1 MVDCFL
7 TRQIHAYAEAKLQ
20 DALQNQK
27 TFPSLSDSPA
37 HNYVHLLT
45 CELTGRFTPGLELY
59 KRKGCRARV

>member
-7 TRQIHAYAEAKLQ
+7 TRQTHAYAEAKLQ

-27 TFPSLSDSPA
+27 TFPSLSDIPA

-45 CELTGRFTPGLELY
+45 FELTGRFTPGLELY